1 MSSSLPMLLV
11 MLFDH
16 VAKLSNSRSQ
26 MFFKRGVL
34 NTIQDG
40 GWGGGGQK
48 GPPTSFFPVT
58 STNV

>member
-1 MSSSLPMLLV
+1 MLLV

-34 NTIQDG
+34 NIIQDG
-40 GWGGGGQK
+40 GWGGGGGGGGGDK
-48 GPPTSFFPVT
+48 KAPLPVF
-58 STNV
+58 SL